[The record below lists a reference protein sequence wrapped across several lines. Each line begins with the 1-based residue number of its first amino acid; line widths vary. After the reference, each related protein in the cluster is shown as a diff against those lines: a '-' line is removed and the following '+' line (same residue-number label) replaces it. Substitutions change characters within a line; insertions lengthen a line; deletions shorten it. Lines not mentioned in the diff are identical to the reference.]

1 MELKYRYSESSI
13 KPNALEIN
21 HNTVYLRK
29 NFAEVERK
37 NDSDESGISYKFWT
51 YQEAK
56 LSVEEF
62 NKNANAILL
71 MNMRSGDD
79 DRLAIMEAIADLYDV
94 VAMTMI

>member
-1 MELKYRYSESSI
+1 MELKYRHSESSAR
-13 KPNALEIN
+13 PNALEID

-29 NFAEVERK
+29 NFVEIERTM
-37 NDSDESGISYKFWT
+37 DSENSDKFWT

-62 NKNANAILL
+62 NKNSTAILL
-71 MNMRSGDD
+71 SNMRSGDD

-94 VAMTMI
+94 VAMTMV

>member
-1 MELKYRYSESSI
+1 MELKYRYSESSVR
-13 KPNALEIN
+13 PNALEID

-29 NFAEVERK
+29 NFSEVERA
-37 NDSDESGISYKFWT
+37 DESGISYKFWT

-62 NKNANAILL
+62 NKNSTAILL
-71 MNMRSGDD
+71 SNMRSGDD

-94 VAMTMI
+94 VAMTMV